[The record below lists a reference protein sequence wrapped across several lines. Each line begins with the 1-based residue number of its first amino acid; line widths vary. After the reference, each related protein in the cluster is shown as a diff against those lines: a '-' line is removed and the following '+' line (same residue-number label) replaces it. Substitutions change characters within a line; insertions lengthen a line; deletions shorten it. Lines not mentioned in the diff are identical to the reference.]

1 MILLGIQSIGLE
13 AWIPLTFLMGLMYGV
28 FSKLFSYLN
37 VKSGNNFYVLLAA
50 LAVFDLIR
58 AYFPFGGFPWG
69 FPSTVLLTGP
79 IDSPLF
85 FEVPLTFRN
94 FGPTGSSLLLQSL
107 PLVIALG
114 VFSKRKPKNYL
125 KDYSIF
131 LLIIF
136 TIFISNYVVND
147 YQDTQLETSELNI
160 TIVQGNSPCPG
171 AKNKCSNERQKIYD
185 SHLAQTQSLEGNFD
199 LVVWPESSTGFNNDP
214 GVHSRVQNDVSA
226 QALRLDS
233 YFLIGGDR
241 PVQKEYFENYGIFIN
256 REGEIVDQYL
266 KQHPVPFGEYIPFRK
281 YLDWIPPLALVP
293 RDMIRGDGQKIFMVN
308 DTKISTVISF
318 EGSFQRY
325 IRNSVLDGAE
335 LVVIL
340 TNQASYY
347 PDANFTMRMTYGTV
361 GDYNA
366 RDAVH
371 YSYYTTLRGVME
383 KEDDSDDEFVV
394 PQKLND
400 LYDAKDYGQYANE
413 DGELVVC
420 FITNNDITGGNS
432 GSPVINGKGELIG
445 CAFDGNWEAMSGDI
459 AFEDRIQRTIA
470 VDARYIL
477 FIIEKYGG
485 ATNIIEEMTIVKTE
499 PKEEMPAQEET
510 PEAAEKEEASA
521 N

>member
-1 MILLGIQSIGLE
+1 MNAIIAGLLYFLSFPPYDFWYLIFPALYLFYYSLLSSKKSFLSGFIFGCVAYGVILLGIQSIGLE

-69 FPSTVLLTGP
+69 FPSTVLLTGL

-85 FEVPLTFRN
+85 FEVPLIFRN

-114 VFSKRKPKNYL
+114 VFSKSKPKNYL

-147 YQDTQLETSELNI
+147 YQQTQLETSELNI

-171 AKNKCSNERQKIYD
+171 AKNRCSNERQRIYD

-214 GVHSRVQNDVSA
+214 GIHSRVQNDISTE
-226 QALRLDS
+226 ALRLDS

-256 REGEIVDQYL
+256 REGEVVDQYL

-293 RDMIRGDGQKIFMVN
+293 RDMIRGDGQKIFIVN

-340 TNQASYY
+340 TNQASYGESGMS
-347 PDANFTMRMTYGTV
+347 DQFILMSRANAISNERPI
-361 GDYNA
+361 
-366 RDAVH
+366 VH
-371 YSYYTTLRGVME
+371 AAITGKSAFIDHNGKVISQTELFETTTLNE
-383 KEDDSDDEFVV
+383 KLEVRQTETPYS
-394 PQKLND
+394 KYGNYLN
-400 LYDAKDYGQYANE
+400 
-413 DGELVVC
+413 
-420 FITNNDITGGNS
+420 
-432 GSPVINGKGELIG
+432 
-445 CAFDGNWEAMSGDI
+445 
-459 AFEDRIQRTIA
+459 
-470 VDARYIL
+470 YI
-477 FIIEKYGG
+477 FIIFG
-485 ATNIIEEMTIVKTE
+485 ALTFVRRFIRPVD
-499 PKEEMPAQEET
+499 
-510 PEAAEKEEASA
+510 
-521 N
+521 

>member
-1 MILLGIQSIGLE
+1 MNAIIAGLLYFLSFPPYDFWYLIFPALYLFYYSLLSSKKSFLSGFIFGCVAYGVILLGIQSIGLE

-147 YQDTQLETSELNI
+147 YQHTQLETSELNI

-214 GVHSRVQNDVSA
+214 GVHSRVQNDISTE
-226 QALRLDS
+226 ALRLDS

-293 RDMIRGDGQKIFMVN
+293 RDMIRGDGQKIFIVN
-308 DTKISTVISF
+308 NTKISTVISF

-340 TNQASYY
+340 TNQASYGESGMS
-347 PDANFTMRMTYGTV
+347 DQFILMSRANAISNERPI
-361 GDYNA
+361 
-366 RDAVH
+366 VH
-371 YSYYTTLRGVME
+371 AAITGKSAFIDHNGKVISKTELFETTTLNE
-383 KEDDSDDEFVV
+383 KLEVRQTETPYS
-394 PQKLND
+394 KYGNYLN
-400 LYDAKDYGQYANE
+400 
-413 DGELVVC
+413 
-420 FITNNDITGGNS
+420 
-432 GSPVINGKGELIG
+432 
-445 CAFDGNWEAMSGDI
+445 
-459 AFEDRIQRTIA
+459 
-470 VDARYIL
+470 YI
-477 FIIEKYGG
+477 FIIFG
-485 ATNIIEEMTIVKTE
+485 ALTFVRRFIRPVD
-499 PKEEMPAQEET
+499 
-510 PEAAEKEEASA
+510 
-521 N
+521 

>member
-1 MILLGIQSIGLE
+1 MNAIIAGLLYFLSFPPYDFWYLIFPALYLFYYSLLSSKKSFLSGFIFGCVAYGVILLGIQSIGLE
-13 AWIPLTFLMGLMYGV
+13 AWIPLTILMGLMYGV

-85 FEVPLTFRN
+85 FEVPLAFRN

-147 YQDTQLETSELNI
+147 YQHTQLETSELNI

-214 GVHSRVQNDVSA
+214 GVHSRVQNDVSTE
-226 QALRLDS
+226 ALRLDS

-293 RDMIRGDGQKIFMVN
+293 RDMIRGDGQKIFIVN

-340 TNQASYY
+340 TNQASYGESGMS
-347 PDANFTMRMTYGTV
+347 DQFILMSRANAISNERPI
-361 GDYNA
+361 
-366 RDAVH
+366 VH
-371 YSYYTTLRGVME
+371 AAITGKSAFIDHNGKVISKTELFETTTLNE
-383 KEDDSDDEFVV
+383 KLEARQTETPYS
-394 PQKLND
+394 KYGNYLN
-400 LYDAKDYGQYANE
+400 YI
-413 DGELVVC
+413 
-420 FITNNDITGGNS
+420 F
-432 GSPVINGKGELIG
+432 
-445 CAFDGNWEAMSGDI
+445 I
-459 AFEDRIQRTIA
+459 AFGAISLLWPKN
-470 VDARYIL
+470 IL
-477 FIIEKYGG
+477 KKI
-485 ATNIIEEMTIVKTE
+485 
-499 PKEEMPAQEET
+499 
-510 PEAAEKEEASA
+510 
-521 N
+521 

>member
-1 MILLGIQSIGLE
+1 MNAIIAGLLYFLSFPPYDFWYLIFPALYLFYYSLLSSKKPFLSGFIFGCVAYGVILLGIQSIGLE

-37 VKSGNNFYVLLAA
+37 IKSGNNFYVLLAA

-114 VFSKRKPKNYL
+114 VFSKSKPKNYL

-136 TIFISNYVVND
+136 TIFTSNYVVND
-147 YQDTQLETSELNI
+147 YQYTQLETSELNI

-171 AKNKCSNERQKIYD
+171 AKNRCSNERQKIYD

-214 GVHSRVQNDVSA
+214 GVHSRVQNDVST

-340 TNQASYY
+340 TNQASYGESGMS
-347 PDANFTMRMTYGTV
+347 DQFILMSRANAISNERPI
-361 GDYNA
+361 
-366 RDAVH
+366 VH
-371 YSYYTTLRGVME
+371 AAITGKSAFIDHNGKVISQTELFETTTLNE
-383 KEDDSDDEFVV
+383 KLEVRQTETPYS
-394 PQKLND
+394 KYGNYLN
-400 LYDAKDYGQYANE
+400 
-413 DGELVVC
+413 
-420 FITNNDITGGNS
+420 
-432 GSPVINGKGELIG
+432 
-445 CAFDGNWEAMSGDI
+445 
-459 AFEDRIQRTIA
+459 
-470 VDARYIL
+470 YI
-477 FIIEKYGG
+477 FIIFG
-485 ATNIIEEMTIVKTE
+485 ALTFVRRFIRPVD
-499 PKEEMPAQEET
+499 
-510 PEAAEKEEASA
+510 
-521 N
+521 

>member
-1 MILLGIQSIGLE
+1 MNAIIAGLLYFLSFPPYDFWYLIFPALYLFYYSLLSSKKSFLSGFIFGCVAYGVILLGIQSIGLE

-114 VFSKRKPKNYL
+114 VFSKSKPKNYL

-147 YQDTQLETSELNI
+147 YQQTQLETSELNI

-171 AKNKCSNERQKIYD
+171 AKNRCSNERQRIYD

-214 GVHSRVQNDVSA
+214 GIHSRVQNDISTE
-226 QALRLDS
+226 ALRLDS

-293 RDMIRGDGQKIFMVN
+293 RDMIRGDGQKIFTVN
-308 DTKISTVISF
+308 NTKISTVISF

-340 TNQASYY
+340 TNQASYGESGMS
-347 PDANFTMRMTYGTV
+347 DQFILMSRANAISNERPI
-361 GDYNA
+361 
-366 RDAVH
+366 VH
-371 YSYYTTLRGVME
+371 AAITGKSAFIDHNGKVISKTELFETTTLNE
-383 KEDDSDDEFVV
+383 KLEVRQTETPYS
-394 PQKLND
+394 KYGNYLN
-400 LYDAKDYGQYANE
+400 
-413 DGELVVC
+413 
-420 FITNNDITGGNS
+420 
-432 GSPVINGKGELIG
+432 
-445 CAFDGNWEAMSGDI
+445 
-459 AFEDRIQRTIA
+459 
-470 VDARYIL
+470 YI
-477 FIIEKYGG
+477 FIIFG
-485 ATNIIEEMTIVKTE
+485 ALTFVRRFIRPVD
-499 PKEEMPAQEET
+499 
-510 PEAAEKEEASA
+510 
-521 N
+521 

>member
-1 MILLGIQSIGLE
+1 MNAIIAGLLYVLSFPPYDFWYLIFPALYLFYYSLLSSKKSFLSGFIFGCVAYGVILLGIQSIGLE

-37 VKSGNNFYVLLAA
+37 VKSGNNFFVLLAA
-50 LAVFDLIR
+50 LAFFDLIR

-69 FPSTVLLTGP
+69 FPSTVLLTGL

-85 FEVPLTFRN
+85 FEAPLIFRN

-114 VFSKRKPKNYL
+114 VFSKSKPKNYL
-125 KDYSIF
+125 NDYSIF

-147 YQDTQLETSELNI
+147 YQQTQLETSELNI

-171 AKNKCSNERQKIYD
+171 AKNRCSNERQRIYD

-214 GVHSRVQNDVSA
+214 GIHSRVQNDISTE
-226 QALRLDS
+226 ALRLDS

-256 REGEIVDQYL
+256 REGEVVDQYL

-293 RDMIRGDGQKIFMVN
+293 RDMIRGDGQKIFIVN

-340 TNQASYY
+340 TNQASYGESGMS
-347 PDANFTMRMTYGTV
+347 DQFILMSRANAISNERPI
-361 GDYNA
+361 
-366 RDAVH
+366 VH
-371 YSYYTTLRGVME
+371 AAITGKSAFIDHNGKVISQTELFETTTLNE
-383 KEDDSDDEFVV
+383 KLEARQTETPYS
-394 PQKLND
+394 KYGNYLN
-400 LYDAKDYGQYANE
+400 
-413 DGELVVC
+413 
-420 FITNNDITGGNS
+420 
-432 GSPVINGKGELIG
+432 
-445 CAFDGNWEAMSGDI
+445 
-459 AFEDRIQRTIA
+459 
-470 VDARYIL
+470 YI
-477 FIIEKYGG
+477 FIIFG
-485 ATNIIEEMTIVKTE
+485 ALTFVRRFIRPVD
-499 PKEEMPAQEET
+499 
-510 PEAAEKEEASA
+510 
-521 N
+521 

>member
-1 MILLGIQSIGLE
+1 MNAIIAGLLYFLSFPPYDFWYLIFPALYLFYYSLLSSKKSFLSGFIFGCVAYGVILLGIQSIGLE

-37 VKSGNNFYVLLAA
+37 IKSGNNFYVLLAA

-114 VFSKRKPKNYL
+114 VFSKSKPKNYL

-136 TIFISNYVVND
+136 TIFTSNYVVND
-147 YQDTQLETSELNI
+147 YQYTQLETSELNI

-171 AKNKCSNERQKIYD
+171 AKNRCSNERQKIYD

-214 GVHSRVQNDVSA
+214 GVHSRVQNDVSTE
-226 QALRLDS
+226 ALRLDS

-256 REGEIVDQYL
+256 REGEVVDQYL

-281 YLDWIPPLALVP
+281 YLDWIPSLALVP

-340 TNQASYY
+340 TNQASYGESGMS
-347 PDANFTMRMTYGTV
+347 DQFILMSRANAISNERPI
-361 GDYNA
+361 
-366 RDAVH
+366 VH
-371 YSYYTTLRGVME
+371 AAITGKSAFIDHNGKVISQTELFETTTLNE
-383 KEDDSDDEFVV
+383 KLEVRQTETPYS
-394 PQKLND
+394 KYGNYLN
-400 LYDAKDYGQYANE
+400 
-413 DGELVVC
+413 
-420 FITNNDITGGNS
+420 
-432 GSPVINGKGELIG
+432 
-445 CAFDGNWEAMSGDI
+445 
-459 AFEDRIQRTIA
+459 
-470 VDARYIL
+470 YI
-477 FIIEKYGG
+477 FIIFG
-485 ATNIIEEMTIVKTE
+485 ALTFVRRFIRPVD
-499 PKEEMPAQEET
+499 
-510 PEAAEKEEASA
+510 
-521 N
+521 

>member
-1 MILLGIQSIGLE
+1 MNAIIAGLLYFLSFPPYDFWYLIFPALYLFYYSLLSSKKSFLSGFIFGCVAYGVILLGIQSIGLE

-37 VKSGNNFYVLLAA
+37 TKSGNNFYVLLAA

-85 FEVPLTFRN
+85 FELPLTFRN
-94 FGPTGSSLLLQSL
+94 FGPTVSSLLLQSL

-114 VFSKRKPKNYL
+114 VFSKSKPKNYL
-125 KDYSIF
+125 KEYSIF

-147 YQDTQLETSELNI
+147 YQYTQLETSELNI

-171 AKNKCSNERQKIYD
+171 AKNRCSNERQKIYD

-214 GVHSRVQNDVSA
+214 GVHSRVQNDVST

-256 REGEIVDQYL
+256 REGEVVDQYL

-340 TNQASYY
+340 TNQASYGESGMS
-347 PDANFTMRMTYGTV
+347 DQFILMSRANAISNERPI
-361 GDYNA
+361 
-366 RDAVH
+366 VH
-371 YSYYTTLRGVME
+371 AAITGKSAFIDHNGKVISKTELFETTTLNE
-383 KEDDSDDEFVV
+383 KLEVRQTETPYS
-394 PQKLND
+394 KYGNYLN
-400 LYDAKDYGQYANE
+400 
-413 DGELVVC
+413 
-420 FITNNDITGGNS
+420 
-432 GSPVINGKGELIG
+432 
-445 CAFDGNWEAMSGDI
+445 
-459 AFEDRIQRTIA
+459 
-470 VDARYIL
+470 YI
-477 FIIEKYGG
+477 FIIFG
-485 ATNIIEEMTIVKTE
+485 ALTFVRRFIRPVD
-499 PKEEMPAQEET
+499 
-510 PEAAEKEEASA
+510 
-521 N
+521 

>member
-1 MILLGIQSIGLE
+1 MNAIIAGLLYFLSFPPYDFWYLIFPALYLFYYSLLSSKKSFLSGFIFGCVAYGVILLGIQSIGLE

-37 VKSGNNFYVLLAA
+37 TKSGNNFYVLLAA

-114 VFSKRKPKNYL
+114 VFSKSKPKNYL

-147 YQDTQLETSELNI
+147 YQHTQLETSELNI

-171 AKNKCSNERQKIYD
+171 AKNRCSNERQKIYD

-214 GVHSRVQNDVSA
+214 GVHSRVQNDVSTE
-226 QALRLDS
+226 ALRLDS

-256 REGEIVDQYL
+256 REGEVVDQYL

-340 TNQASYY
+340 TNQASYGESGMS
-347 PDANFTMRMTYGTV
+347 DQFILMSRANAISNERPI
-361 GDYNA
+361 
-366 RDAVH
+366 VH
-371 YSYYTTLRGVME
+371 AAITGKSAFIDHNGKVISKTELFETTTLNE
-383 KEDDSDDEFVV
+383 KLEVRQTETPYS
-394 PQKLND
+394 KYGNYLN
-400 LYDAKDYGQYANE
+400 
-413 DGELVVC
+413 
-420 FITNNDITGGNS
+420 
-432 GSPVINGKGELIG
+432 
-445 CAFDGNWEAMSGDI
+445 
-459 AFEDRIQRTIA
+459 
-470 VDARYIL
+470 YI
-477 FIIEKYGG
+477 FIIFG
-485 ATNIIEEMTIVKTE
+485 ALTFVRRFIRPVD
-499 PKEEMPAQEET
+499 
-510 PEAAEKEEASA
+510 
-521 N
+521 

>member
-1 MILLGIQSIGLE
+1 MNAIIAGLLYFLSFPPYDFWYLIFPALYIFYYSLLSSKKSFLSGFIFGCVAYGVILLGIQSIGLE

-28 FSKLFSYLN
+28 FSKIFSYLN
-37 VKSGNNFYVLLAA
+37 TKSGNNFYVLLAG

-58 AYFPFGGFPWG
+58 GYFPFGGFPWG

-85 FEVPLTFRN
+85 FEVLLTFRN

-107 PLVIALG
+107 ALVIALG
-114 VFSKRKPKNYL
+114 VFSKSKPKNYL

-147 YQDTQLETSELNI
+147 YQNTQLETSELNI

-171 AKNKCSNERQKIYD
+171 AKNRCSNERQKIYD
-185 SHLAQTQSLEGNFD
+185 SHLVQTQSLEGNFD

-214 GVHSRVQNDVSA
+214 GIHVRVQNDIA
-226 QALRLDS
+226 TEALRLDS

-241 PVQKEYFENYGIFIN
+241 PIQNQYFENYGVFIN
-256 REGEIVDQYL
+256 KDGEIIDQYL

-308 DTKISTVISF
+308 NTKISTVISF

-325 IRNSVLDGAE
+325 IRNSVQDGAE

-340 TNQASYY
+340 TNQASYGESGMS
-347 PDANFTMRMTYGTV
+347 DQFILMSRANAISNGRPI
-361 GDYNA
+361 
-366 RDAVH
+366 VH
-371 YSYYTTLRGVME
+371 
-383 KEDDSDDEFVV
+383 
-394 PQKLND
+394 
-400 LYDAKDYGQYANE
+400 AA
-413 DGELVVC
+413 
-420 FITNNDITGGNS
+420 ITGKS
-432 GSPVINGKGELIG
+432 AFIDHNGKVV
-445 CAFDGNWEAMSGDI
+445 A
-459 AFEDRIQRTIA
+459 
-470 VDARYIL
+470 
-477 FIIEKYGG
+477 
-485 ATNIIEEMTIVKTE
+485 KTE
-499 PKEEMPAQEET
+499 LFETGVLTEKLEAKQKET
-510 PEAAEKEEASA
+510 PYSRYGNYLNYIFTILGLIVFRKKLFV
-521 N
+521 

>member
-1 MILLGIQSIGLE
+1 MNAIIAGLLYFLSFPPYDFWYLIFPALYLFYYSLLSSKKPFLSGFVFGCVAYGVILLGIQSIGLE

-37 VKSGNNFYVLLAA
+37 TKSGNNFYVLLAA

-85 FEVPLTFRN
+85 FEVPLIFRN

-114 VFSKRKPKNYL
+114 VFSKSKPKNFI
-125 KDYSIF
+125 KEYSIF

-147 YQDTQLETSELNI
+147 YQYTQLETSELNI

-171 AKNKCSNERQKIYD
+171 AKNRCSNERQKIYD

-214 GVHSRVQNDVSA
+214 GVHSRVQNDVST

-256 REGEIVDQYL
+256 REGEVVDQYL

-340 TNQASYY
+340 TNQASYGESGMS
-347 PDANFTMRMTYGTV
+347 DQFILMSRANAISNDRPI
-361 GDYNA
+361 
-366 RDAVH
+366 VH
-371 YSYYTTLRGVME
+371 AAITGKSAFIDHNGKVISQTELFETTTLNE
-383 KEDDSDDEFVV
+383 KLEVRQTETPYS
-394 PQKLND
+394 KYGNYLN
-400 LYDAKDYGQYANE
+400 
-413 DGELVVC
+413 
-420 FITNNDITGGNS
+420 
-432 GSPVINGKGELIG
+432 
-445 CAFDGNWEAMSGDI
+445 
-459 AFEDRIQRTIA
+459 
-470 VDARYIL
+470 YI
-477 FIIEKYGG
+477 FIIFG
-485 ATNIIEEMTIVKTE
+485 ALTFVRRFIRPVD
-499 PKEEMPAQEET
+499 
-510 PEAAEKEEASA
+510 
-521 N
+521 

>member
-1 MILLGIQSIGLE
+1 MNAIIAGLLYFLSFPPYDFWYLIFPALYLFYYSLLSSKKSFLSGFIFGCVAYGVILLGIQSIGLE

-37 VKSGNNFYVLLAA
+37 TKSGNNFYVLLAA

-85 FEVPLTFRN
+85 FEVPLIFRN

-147 YQDTQLETSELNI
+147 YQNTQLETSELNI

-171 AKNKCSNERQKIYD
+171 AKNRCSNERQKIYD

-214 GVHSRVQNDVSA
+214 GVHSRVQNDVST

-293 RDMIRGDGQKIFMVN
+293 RDMIRGDGQKIFIVN

-340 TNQASYY
+340 TNQASYGESGMS
-347 PDANFTMRMTYGTV
+347 DQFILMSRANAISNERPI
-361 GDYNA
+361 
-366 RDAVH
+366 VH
-371 YSYYTTLRGVME
+371 AAITGKSAFIDHNGKVISKTELFETTTLNE
-383 KEDDSDDEFVV
+383 KLEVRQTETPYS
-394 PQKLND
+394 KYGNYLN
-400 LYDAKDYGQYANE
+400 
-413 DGELVVC
+413 
-420 FITNNDITGGNS
+420 
-432 GSPVINGKGELIG
+432 
-445 CAFDGNWEAMSGDI
+445 
-459 AFEDRIQRTIA
+459 
-470 VDARYIL
+470 YI
-477 FIIEKYGG
+477 FIIFG
-485 ATNIIEEMTIVKTE
+485 ALTFVRRFIRPVD
-499 PKEEMPAQEET
+499 
-510 PEAAEKEEASA
+510 
-521 N
+521 

>member
-1 MILLGIQSIGLE
+1 MNAIIAGLLYFLSFPPYDFWYLIFPALYLFYYSLLSSKKPFLSGFVFGCVAYGVILLGIQSIGLE

-37 VKSGNNFYVLLAA
+37 TKSGNNFYVLLAA

-85 FEVPLTFRN
+85 FEVPLAFRN

-147 YQDTQLETSELNI
+147 YQHTQLETSDLNI

-214 GVHSRVQNDVSA
+214 GVHSRVQNDVSTE
-226 QALRLDS
+226 ALRLDS

-340 TNQASYY
+340 TNQASYGESGMS
-347 PDANFTMRMTYGTV
+347 DQFILMSRANAISNERPI
-361 GDYNA
+361 
-366 RDAVH
+366 VH
-371 YSYYTTLRGVME
+371 AAITGKSAFIDHNGKVISQTELFETTTLNE
-383 KEDDSDDEFVV
+383 KLEVRQTETPYS
-394 PQKLND
+394 KYGNYLN
-400 LYDAKDYGQYANE
+400 YI
-413 DGELVVC
+413 
-420 FITNNDITGGNS
+420 FIIFGAL
-432 GSPVINGKGELIG
+432 KFARELI
-445 CAFDGNWEAMSGDI
+445 
-459 AFEDRIQRTIA
+459 RP
-470 VDARYIL
+470 VD
-477 FIIEKYGG
+477 
-485 ATNIIEEMTIVKTE
+485 
-499 PKEEMPAQEET
+499 
-510 PEAAEKEEASA
+510 
-521 N
+521 

>member
-1 MILLGIQSIGLE
+1 MNAIIAGLLYFLSFPPYDYWYLIFPALYLFYYSLLSSKKSFLSGFIFGCVAYGVILLGIQSIGLE

-37 VKSGNNFYVLLAA
+37 TKSGNNFYVLLAA

-114 VFSKRKPKNYL
+114 VFSKSKPKNYL

-147 YQDTQLETSELNI
+147 YQQTQLETSELNI

-171 AKNKCSNERQKIYD
+171 AKNRCSNERQKIYD
-185 SHLAQTQSLEGNFD
+185 SHLVQTQSLEGNFD

-340 TNQASYY
+340 TNQASYGESGMS
-347 PDANFTMRMTYGTV
+347 DQFILMSRANAISNERPI
-361 GDYNA
+361 
-366 RDAVH
+366 VH
-371 YSYYTTLRGVME
+371 AAITGKSAFIDHNGKVISKTELFETTTLNE
-383 KEDDSDDEFVV
+383 KLEVRQTETPYS
-394 PQKLND
+394 KYGNYLN
-400 LYDAKDYGQYANE
+400 
-413 DGELVVC
+413 
-420 FITNNDITGGNS
+420 
-432 GSPVINGKGELIG
+432 
-445 CAFDGNWEAMSGDI
+445 
-459 AFEDRIQRTIA
+459 
-470 VDARYIL
+470 YI
-477 FIIEKYGG
+477 FIIFG
-485 ATNIIEEMTIVKTE
+485 ALTFVRRFIRPVD
-499 PKEEMPAQEET
+499 
-510 PEAAEKEEASA
+510 
-521 N
+521 

>member
-1 MILLGIQSIGLE
+1 MNAIIAGLLYFLSFPPYDFWYLIFPALYLFYYSLLSSKKSFLSGFIFGCVAYGVILLGIQSIGLE

-37 VKSGNNFYVLLAA
+37 TKSGNNFYVLLAA

-69 FPSTVLLTGP
+69 FPSTVLLTGL

-85 FEVPLTFRN
+85 FEVPLIFRN

-131 LLIIF
+131 SLIIF

-147 YQDTQLETSELNI
+147 YQHTQLETSELNI

-214 GVHSRVQNDVSA
+214 GVHSRVQNDISTE
-226 QALRLDS
+226 ALRLDS

-256 REGEIVDQYL
+256 REGEVVDQYL

-293 RDMIRGDGQKIFMVN
+293 RDMIRGDGQKIFTVN
-308 DTKISTVISF
+308 NTKISTVISF

-340 TNQASYY
+340 TNQASYGESGMS
-347 PDANFTMRMTYGTV
+347 DQFILMSRANAISNERPI
-361 GDYNA
+361 
-366 RDAVH
+366 VH
-371 YSYYTTLRGVME
+371 AAITGKSAFIDHNGKVISKTELFETTTLNE
-383 KEDDSDDEFVV
+383 KLEVRQTETPYS
-394 PQKLND
+394 KYGNYLN
-400 LYDAKDYGQYANE
+400 
-413 DGELVVC
+413 
-420 FITNNDITGGNS
+420 
-432 GSPVINGKGELIG
+432 
-445 CAFDGNWEAMSGDI
+445 
-459 AFEDRIQRTIA
+459 
-470 VDARYIL
+470 YI
-477 FIIEKYGG
+477 FIIFG
-485 ATNIIEEMTIVKTE
+485 ALTFVRRFIRPVD
-499 PKEEMPAQEET
+499 
-510 PEAAEKEEASA
+510 
-521 N
+521 

>member
-1 MILLGIQSIGLE
+1 MNAIIAGLLYFLSFPPYDYWYLIFPALYLFYYSLLSSKKSFLSGFIFGCVAYGVILLGIQSIGLE

-37 VKSGNNFYVLLAA
+37 TKSGNNFYVLLAA

-114 VFSKRKPKNYL
+114 VFSKSKPKNYL

-147 YQDTQLETSELNI
+147 YQNTQLETSELNI

-171 AKNKCSNERQKIYD
+171 AKNRCSNERQKIYD

-256 REGEIVDQYL
+256 REGEVVDQYL

-340 TNQASYY
+340 TNQASYGESGMS
-347 PDANFTMRMTYGTV
+347 DQFILMSRANAISNERPI
-361 GDYNA
+361 
-366 RDAVH
+366 VH
-371 YSYYTTLRGVME
+371 AAITGKSAFIDHNGKVISKTELFETTTLNE
-383 KEDDSDDEFVV
+383 KLEVRQTETPYS
-394 PQKLND
+394 KYGNYLN
-400 LYDAKDYGQYANE
+400 
-413 DGELVVC
+413 
-420 FITNNDITGGNS
+420 
-432 GSPVINGKGELIG
+432 
-445 CAFDGNWEAMSGDI
+445 
-459 AFEDRIQRTIA
+459 
-470 VDARYIL
+470 YI
-477 FIIEKYGG
+477 FIIFG
-485 ATNIIEEMTIVKTE
+485 ALTFVRRFIRPVD
-499 PKEEMPAQEET
+499 
-510 PEAAEKEEASA
+510 
-521 N
+521 

>member
-1 MILLGIQSIGLE
+1 MNAIIAGLLYFLSFPPYDFWYLIFPALYLFYYSLLSSKKSFLSGFIFGCVAYGVILLGIQSIGLE

-37 VKSGNNFYVLLAA
+37 TKSGNNFYVLLAA

-85 FEVPLTFRN
+85 FEIPLTFRN

-114 VFSKRKPKNYL
+114 VFSKSKPKNYL

-147 YQDTQLETSELNI
+147 YQQTQYETSELNI
-160 TIVQGNSPCPG
+160 VIVQGNSPCPG
-171 AKNKCSNERQKIYD
+171 AKNRCNNERQKIYD
-185 SHLAQTQSLEGNFD
+185 SHLTQTQTLDGNFD

-214 GVHSRVQNDVSA
+214 EIHSRVQNDISTE
-226 QALRLDS
+226 ALRLDS
-233 YFLIGGDR
+233 YFLVGGDR
-241 PVQKEYFENYGIFIN
+241 PVLKQYFENYGILIN
-256 REGEIVDQYL
+256 EEGEVVDQYL

-293 RDMIRGDGQKIFMVN
+293 RDMIRGDGQKIFIVN
-308 DTKISTVISF
+308 GTKISTVISF

-340 TNQASYY
+340 TNQASYGESGMS
-347 PDANFTMRMTYGTV
+347 DQFILMSRANAISNERPI
-361 GDYNA
+361 
-366 RDAVH
+366 VH
-371 YSYYTTLRGVME
+371 AAITGKSAFIDHNGNVISNTELFETTTLNE
-383 KEDDSDDEFVV
+383 KLEVRQTETPYS
-394 PQKLND
+394 KYGNYLN
-400 LYDAKDYGQYANE
+400 
-413 DGELVVC
+413 
-420 FITNNDITGGNS
+420 
-432 GSPVINGKGELIG
+432 
-445 CAFDGNWEAMSGDI
+445 
-459 AFEDRIQRTIA
+459 
-470 VDARYIL
+470 YI
-477 FIIEKYGG
+477 FIIFG
-485 ATNIIEEMTIVKTE
+485 ALTFLRRFIRPVD
-499 PKEEMPAQEET
+499 
-510 PEAAEKEEASA
+510 
-521 N
+521 

>member
-1 MILLGIQSIGLE
+1 MNAIIAGLLYFLSFPPYDFWYLIFPALYLFYYSLLSSKKSFLSGFIFGCVAYGVILLGIQSIGLE

-114 VFSKRKPKNYL
+114 VFSKSKPKNYL

-147 YQDTQLETSELNI
+147 YQHTQLETSELNI

-171 AKNKCSNERQKIYD
+171 AKNRCSNERQKIYD

-214 GVHSRVQNDVSA
+214 GVHSRVQNDVST

-340 TNQASYY
+340 TNQASYGESGMS
-347 PDANFTMRMTYGTV
+347 DQFILMSRANAISNERPI
-361 GDYNA
+361 
-366 RDAVH
+366 VH
-371 YSYYTTLRGVME
+371 AAITGKSAFIDHNGKVISQTELFETTTLNE
-383 KEDDSDDEFVV
+383 KLEVRQTETPYS
-394 PQKLND
+394 KYGNYLN
-400 LYDAKDYGQYANE
+400 
-413 DGELVVC
+413 
-420 FITNNDITGGNS
+420 
-432 GSPVINGKGELIG
+432 
-445 CAFDGNWEAMSGDI
+445 
-459 AFEDRIQRTIA
+459 
-470 VDARYIL
+470 YI
-477 FIIEKYGG
+477 FIIFG
-485 ATNIIEEMTIVKTE
+485 ALTFVRRFIRPVD
-499 PKEEMPAQEET
+499 
-510 PEAAEKEEASA
+510 
-521 N
+521 

>member
-1 MILLGIQSIGLE
+1 MNAIIAGLLYFLSFPPYDFWYLIFPALYLFYYSLLSSKKSFLSGFIFGCVAYGVILLGIQSIGLE

-37 VKSGNNFYVLLAA
+37 TKSGNNFYVLLAA

-85 FEVPLTFRN
+85 FEVPLIFRN

-114 VFSKRKPKNYL
+114 VFSKSKPKNYL

-147 YQDTQLETSELNI
+147 YQYTQLETSELNI

-171 AKNKCSNERQKIYD
+171 AKNRCSNERQKIYD

-214 GVHSRVQNDVSA
+214 GVHSRVQNDVST

-256 REGEIVDQYL
+256 KEGEVVDQYL

-308 DTKISTVISF
+308 NTKISTVISF

-340 TNQASYY
+340 TNQASYGESGMS
-347 PDANFTMRMTYGTV
+347 DQFILMSRANAISNDRPI
-361 GDYNA
+361 
-366 RDAVH
+366 VH
-371 YSYYTTLRGVME
+371 AAITGKSAFIDHNGKVISKTELFETTTLNE
-383 KEDDSDDEFVV
+383 KLEVRKTETPYS
-394 PQKLND
+394 KYGNYLN
-400 LYDAKDYGQYANE
+400 
-413 DGELVVC
+413 
-420 FITNNDITGGNS
+420 
-432 GSPVINGKGELIG
+432 
-445 CAFDGNWEAMSGDI
+445 
-459 AFEDRIQRTIA
+459 
-470 VDARYIL
+470 YI
-477 FIIEKYGG
+477 FIIFGTLTF
-485 ATNIIEEMTIVKTE
+485 ARRFIRPVD
-499 PKEEMPAQEET
+499 
-510 PEAAEKEEASA
+510 
-521 N
+521 

>member
-1 MILLGIQSIGLE
+1 MNAIIAGLLYFLSFPPYDFWYLIFPALYLFYYSLLSSKKSFLSGFIFGCVAYGVILLGIQSIGLE

-114 VFSKRKPKNYL
+114 VFSKSKPKNYL

-147 YQDTQLETSELNI
+147 YQHTQLETSELNI

-171 AKNKCSNERQKIYD
+171 AKNRCSNERQKIYD

-214 GVHSRVQNDVSA
+214 GVHSRVQNDVST

-256 REGEIVDQYL
+256 REGEVVDQYL

-340 TNQASYY
+340 TNQASYGESGMS
-347 PDANFTMRMTYGTV
+347 DQFILMSRANAISNERPI
-361 GDYNA
+361 
-366 RDAVH
+366 VH
-371 YSYYTTLRGVME
+371 AAITGKSAFIDHNGKVISKTELFETTTLNE
-383 KEDDSDDEFVV
+383 KLEARQTETPYS
-394 PQKLND
+394 KYGNYLN
-400 LYDAKDYGQYANE
+400 
-413 DGELVVC
+413 
-420 FITNNDITGGNS
+420 
-432 GSPVINGKGELIG
+432 
-445 CAFDGNWEAMSGDI
+445 
-459 AFEDRIQRTIA
+459 
-470 VDARYIL
+470 YI
-477 FIIEKYGG
+477 FIIFG
-485 ATNIIEEMTIVKTE
+485 ALTFVRRFIRPVD
-499 PKEEMPAQEET
+499 
-510 PEAAEKEEASA
+510 
-521 N
+521 

>member
-1 MILLGIQSIGLE
+1 MNAIIAGLLYFLSFPPYDFWYLIFPALYLFYYSLLSSKKSFLSGFIFGCVAYGVILLGIQSIGLE

-131 LLIIF
+131 SLIIF

-147 YQDTQLETSELNI
+147 YQHTQLETSELNI

-171 AKNKCSNERQKIYD
+171 AKNRCSNERQKIYD

-214 GVHSRVQNDVSA
+214 GVHSRVQNDISTE
-226 QALRLDS
+226 ALRLDS

-340 TNQASYY
+340 TNQASYGESGMS
-347 PDANFTMRMTYGTV
+347 DQFILMSRANAISNERPI
-361 GDYNA
+361 
-366 RDAVH
+366 VH
-371 YSYYTTLRGVME
+371 AAITGKSAFIDHNGKVISKTELFETTTLNE
-383 KEDDSDDEFVV
+383 KLEVRQTETPYS
-394 PQKLND
+394 KYGNYLN
-400 LYDAKDYGQYANE
+400 
-413 DGELVVC
+413 
-420 FITNNDITGGNS
+420 
-432 GSPVINGKGELIG
+432 
-445 CAFDGNWEAMSGDI
+445 
-459 AFEDRIQRTIA
+459 
-470 VDARYIL
+470 YI
-477 FIIEKYGG
+477 FIIFG
-485 ATNIIEEMTIVKTE
+485 ALTFVRRFIRPVD
-499 PKEEMPAQEET
+499 
-510 PEAAEKEEASA
+510 
-521 N
+521 

>member
-1 MILLGIQSIGLE
+1 MFMNSIIAGLLYFLSFPPYDFWYLIFPALYLFYYSLLSSKKSFLSGFIFGCVAYGVILLGIQSIGLE

-147 YQDTQLETSELNI
+147 YQHTQLETSELNI

-214 GVHSRVQNDVSA
+214 GVHSRVQNDISTE
-226 QALRLDS
+226 ALRLDS

-256 REGEIVDQYL
+256 REGEVVDQYL

-340 TNQASYY
+340 TNQASYGESGMS
-347 PDANFTMRMTYGTV
+347 DQFILMSRANAISNERPI
-361 GDYNA
+361 
-366 RDAVH
+366 VH
-371 YSYYTTLRGVME
+371 AAITGKSAFIDHNGKVISKTELFETTTLNE
-383 KEDDSDDEFVV
+383 KLEVRQTETPYS
-394 PQKLND
+394 KYGNYLN
-400 LYDAKDYGQYANE
+400 
-413 DGELVVC
+413 
-420 FITNNDITGGNS
+420 
-432 GSPVINGKGELIG
+432 
-445 CAFDGNWEAMSGDI
+445 
-459 AFEDRIQRTIA
+459 
-470 VDARYIL
+470 YI
-477 FIIEKYGG
+477 FIIFG
-485 ATNIIEEMTIVKTE
+485 ALTFVRRFIRPVD
-499 PKEEMPAQEET
+499 
-510 PEAAEKEEASA
+510 
-521 N
+521 

>member
-1 MILLGIQSIGLE
+1 MNAIIAGLLYFLSFPPYDFWYLIFPALYLFYYSLLSSKKSFLSGFIFGCVAYGVILLGIQSIGLE

-37 VKSGNNFYVLLAA
+37 TKSGNNFYVLLAA

-114 VFSKRKPKNYL
+114 VFSKSKPKNYL

-147 YQDTQLETSELNI
+147 YQNTQLETSELNI

-171 AKNKCSNERQKIYD
+171 AKNRCSNERQKIYD

-214 GVHSRVQNDVSA
+214 GVHSRVQNDVST

-340 TNQASYY
+340 TNQASYGESGMS
-347 PDANFTMRMTYGTV
+347 DQFILMSRANAISNERPI
-361 GDYNA
+361 
-366 RDAVH
+366 VH
-371 YSYYTTLRGVME
+371 AAITGKSAFIDHNGKVISKTELFETTTLNE
-383 KEDDSDDEFVV
+383 KLEVRQTETPYS
-394 PQKLND
+394 KYGNYLN
-400 LYDAKDYGQYANE
+400 
-413 DGELVVC
+413 
-420 FITNNDITGGNS
+420 
-432 GSPVINGKGELIG
+432 
-445 CAFDGNWEAMSGDI
+445 
-459 AFEDRIQRTIA
+459 
-470 VDARYIL
+470 YI
-477 FIIEKYGG
+477 FIIFG
-485 ATNIIEEMTIVKTE
+485 ALTFVRRFIRPVD
-499 PKEEMPAQEET
+499 
-510 PEAAEKEEASA
+510 
-521 N
+521 